1 MKIELQNLIDDCNTE
16 LSDIESRIQRLPA
29 LDKGIR
35 YLTNYAIIRAAGT
48 AELVYRS
55 IVADHFSQLSDNR
68 IDTFLDSSVRF
79 GSMSAK
85 YEQMC
90 SLLKKFDDAW
100 CNSFKTAVAA
110 APNGQR
116 MIAASNSLVT
126 NRHSFAHGNNPTA
139 TFMEIK
145 QYFQDV
151 VSLINIFDSVVC

>member
-55 IVADHFSQLSDNR
+55 IVADYFSQLSNSR
-68 IDTFLDSSVRF
+68 IDTYLDSTVRF

-85 YEQMC
+85 YDQMC

-100 CNSFKTAVAA
+100 CKSFKAAVAA
-110 APNGQR
+110 DPNGQR
-116 MIAASNSLVT
+116 MKDASDSLVT
-126 NRHSFAHGNNPTA
+126 NRHSFAHGKNPTA
-139 TFMEIK
+139 TFMDIK

-151 VSLINIFDSVVC
+151 VSLINIFDSIVH

>member
-35 YLTNYAIIRAAGT
+35 YLTNYAIIGAAGT

-68 IDTFLDSSVRF
+68 IDTYLDSSVRF

>member
-29 LDKGIR
+29 LDKEIR

-68 IDTFLDSSVRF
+68 IDTYLDSSVKF

>member
-1 MKIELQNLIDDCNTE
+1 MKDELQNLIDDCNTE
-16 LSDIESRIQRLPA
+16 LSDIESRIQELPS

-35 YLTNYAIIRAAGT
+35 YLTNYAIIKAAGT

-55 IVADHFSQLSDNR
+55 IVADHFSQLSDKR
-68 IDTFLDSSVRF
+68 IDTYLDSTVRF

-100 CNSFKTAVAA
+100 CNSFKAAVAA
-110 APNGQR
+110 DPNGQR
-116 MIAASNSLVT
+116 MRDASSSLVT
-126 NRHSFAHGNNPTA
+126 NRHSFAHGKNPTA
-139 TFMEIK
+139 TFMDIK

-151 VSLINIFDSVVC
+151 VSLINIFDSTVC